1 MFPLRYLT
9 QLGERDLNEMY
20 YEVLDFDGVFS
31 ELKKRHGLKPRHKSH
46 AFIDDLRKWQKKRG
60 NLTEKQQSHLIE
72 SCASFHYHFKKGR
85 IVEV

>member
-1 MFPLRYLT
+1 MVPLRYLT
-9 QLGERDLNEMY
+9 QLGERDLDEMY
-20 YEVLDFDGVFS
+20 YEVVDFDDVFL

-60 NLTEKQQSHLIE
+60 YLTEKQRSHLIE
-72 SCASFHYHFKKGR
+72 TCASFHYHFKKGQ